1 MNHVIKFCGG
11 VMDRNYDFITFISNV
26 FIVRRPKV
34 ANFADIKM
42 FIKKTLKD
50 LKKFK
55 RIKNDDL
62 KFNIYLYF

>member
-26 FIVRRPKV
+26 FILRRRKV